1 MSVNNENRCLY
12 CANKPIFKLNIDLIK
27 HIKLR
32 HSKVDNNLY
41 TCLYGLND
49 RCSSFSSDRLSQK
62 DFDDH
67 IIKSHLNSSDKLN
80 QSYESFNKSFGL
92 YNKRKIF
99 LFCLV

>member
-1 MSVNNENRCLY
+1 MSNNNENRCLY

-32 HSKVDNNLY
+32 HSIVDNNLY

-49 RCSSFSSDRLSQK
+49 RCSSLISSDKLTQK

-67 IIKSHLNSSDKLN
+67 IIKSHLILASDKIN

-92 YNKRKIF
+92 LIQ
-99 LFCLV
+99 